1 MSRIGSVNPAFI
13 KHRDDQCAE
22 SVGQMAKLR
31 RFEQEFIAYGTVEW
45 QPNGEV
51 QYISTTKPEKIF
63 QYKEEKQKKGS
74 IFLPLQSLSNR
85 SLMPAGMEEILPM
98 AAKHALLSKMKK
110 DCEATDCVEKL
121 SPFFAQSPN
130 DEAYLLLEQYRH
142 QVDGYYDATKLEIFH
157 GLVGMAYEAKILSLE
172 KYLDFLKWESGV
184 IHEMEDNPIHGN
196 AFHRT
201 MYGFAFF
208 TGNRTDCF
216 CDANREFLLQKY
228 EEKRELGLLV
238 GPILSKTYYFAQLN
252 QMKEVRKSFSAEVQN
267 SAKEYV
273 DLVKKIKSLP
283 GVIEINKL
291 QEIKKQFAD
300 NAYALR
306 AVRFFE
312 TIWNPCKSL

>member
-1 MSRIGSVNPAFI
+1 M
-13 KHRDDQCAE
+13 
-22 SVGQMAKLR
+22 
-31 RFEQEFIAYGTVEW
+31 
-45 QPNGEV
+45 
-51 QYISTTKPEKIF
+51 
-63 QYKEEKQKKGS
+63 
-74 IFLPLQSLSNR
+74 
-85 SLMPAGMEEILPM
+85 
-98 AAKHALLSKMKK
+98 
-110 DCEATDCVEKL
+110 
-121 SPFFAQSPN
+121 
-130 DEAYLLLEQYRH
+130 
-142 QVDGYYDATKLEIFH
+142 
-157 GLVGMAYEAKILSLE
+157 
-172 KYLDFLKWESGV
+172 DFLKWESGV

-283 GVIEINKL
+283 GVIEINKFYSDGDEEPL
-291 QEIKKQFAD
+291 PEGTVMIPLKEKVFSYHILLVNPSIIKQPYYSHMQNYIIRHFKYCQLE
-300 NAYALR
+300 N
-306 AVRFFE
+306 
-312 TIWNPCKSL
+312 